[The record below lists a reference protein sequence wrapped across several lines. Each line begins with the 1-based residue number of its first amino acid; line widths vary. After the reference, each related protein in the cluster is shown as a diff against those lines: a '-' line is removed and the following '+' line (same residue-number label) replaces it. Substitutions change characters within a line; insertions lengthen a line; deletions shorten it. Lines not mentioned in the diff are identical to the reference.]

1 MFSRT
6 FQISFAGK
14 TTYQFEEVF
23 SISFQKR
30 CIADSYCVRATV
42 IINDIKWEHVTTKR
56 DVSIMFFYG
65 EAPAVQCFLSL
76 FKYLPSLK
84 LLASLKKYLMSLQKR
99 CVADSYWYW
108 ALITFTA
115 VLNLSLVLVCGEQFK
130 FFFNNVFVSY
140 AIYLIWSRFWHSG
153 GNSCQRNGWLT
164 YLLFLSYLWIVSQID
179 ESVSD
184 FRSTNNFLIVHC

>member
-1 MFSRT
+1 MLKAYLEQSCSLHPLIIKWEHVKRNFHHLSRSSSGVFSRT

-56 DVSIMFFYG
+56 DVPIMFFQG

-99 CVADSYWYW
+99 CVADSY
-108 ALITFTA
+108 
-115 VLNLSLVLVCGEQFK
+115 
-130 FFFNNVFVSY
+130 
-140 AIYLIWSRFWHSG
+140 
-153 GNSCQRNGWLT
+153 
-164 YLLFLSYLWIVSQID
+164 
-179 ESVSD
+179 
-184 FRSTNNFLIVHC
+184 